1 MMAFPVDMLN
11 TYSHEEL
18 ERSAVRYLS
27 DLRYGDPHCP
37 EFLALPDH
45 SKVRTSKYLSP
56 CFLDTLVNLKRLEIT
71 GS

>member
-18 ERSAVRYLS
+18 ERSAVHYLS
-27 DLRYGDPHCP
+27 DLRCGDPHCL
-37 EFLALPDH
+37 EFLSLPDH
-45 SKVRTSKYLSP
+45 SKVRNSKYLNP
-56 CFLDTLVNLKRLEIT
+56 RFLDTPVNLKCLEIT